1 VEAVATVKALLG
13 EVDQGSV
20 NVQRIEETLQ
30 RFKQQLTKLQ
40 LDQLLAGL
48 DIADKAKTKDDAVGR
63 LR

>member
-1 VEAVATVKALLG
+1 MATVKALLG